1 MLSLQRIDGRNVW
14 DILKLKVSKEQQSYV
29 AGNDVSLI
37 EAYIS
42 KTENGQTFP
51 FGIYK
56 DDVPVGFLMIGF
68 GTDSSWDDAPAIAQN
83 NYDLRRLMIDI
94 KYQGRGYGKE
104 ALNLAL
110 EFIHT
115 FPCGKAEYCWLSYE
129 PENKVA
135 RDLYRSFGFVE
146 TGEKDGEELI
156 AVLKLVS
163 DASEVSSTKELLDN
177 GAVFSSDNEELLAQF
192 FQAENMRDWETY
204 ETFLAKD
211 VVWELREAGQTKI
224 IKGKCAYM
232 NCIRSAYRGSNATFS
247 CEGLYTGA
255 DNLCLAAML
264 VSDAGTRSCD
274 MFWFEDGKI
283 VFELEV
289 ILG

>member
-29 AGNDVSLI
+29 ADNDVSLI

-42 KTENGQTFP
+42 KTENGQIFP

-83 NYDLRRLMIDI
+83 NYDLRRLMIDT

-110 EFIHT
+110 EFIRT
-115 FPCGKAEYCWLSYE
+115 FPCGRAEYCWLSYE
-129 PENKVA
+129 PENKAA

-146 TGEKDGEELI
+146 TGEKDGKELI
-156 AVLKLVS
+156 AVLKL
-163 DASEVSSTKELLDN
+163 AT
-177 GAVFSSDNEELLAQF
+177 
-192 FQAENMRDWETY
+192 
-204 ETFLAKD
+204 
-211 VVWELREAGQTKI
+211 
-224 IKGKCAYM
+224 CA
-232 NCIRSAYRGSNATFS
+232 
-247 CEGLYTGA
+247 
-255 DNLCLAAML
+255 
-264 VSDAGTRSCD
+264 
-274 MFWFEDGKI
+274 
-283 VFELEV
+283 
-289 ILG
+289 

>member
-42 KTENGQTFP
+42 KTENGQIFP

-163 DASEVSSTKELLDN
+163 DVSEVSSTKELLDN
-177 GAVFSSDNEELLAQF
+177 GVVFSANNEELLAQF

-255 DNLCLAAML
+255 DNSCLVAML

>member
-42 KTENGQTFP
+42 KTENGQIFP

-110 EFIHT
+110 EFIRT
-115 FPCGKAEYCWLSYE
+115 FPCGRAEYCWLSYE

-163 DASEVSSTKELLDN
+163 GVSEVSSTKELLDN

-192 FQAENMRDWETY
+192 FQAENLRDWETY

-255 DNLCLAAML
+255 DNSCLAAML

>member
-29 AGNDVSLI
+29 ASNDVSLI

-42 KTENGQTFP
+42 KTENGQIFP

-163 DASEVSSTKELLDN
+163 DVSEVSSTKELLDN

-232 NCIRSAYRGSNATFS
+232 NCIRSAYKGSNATFS

-255 DNLCLAAML
+255 DNSCLAAML

-274 MFWFEDGKI
+274 MFWFEDEKI

>member
-29 AGNDVSLI
+29 ADNDVSLI

-42 KTENGQTFP
+42 KTENGQIFP

-83 NYDLRRLMIDI
+83 NYDLRRLMIDT

-110 EFIHT
+110 EFIRT

-163 DASEVSSTKELLDN
+163 DVSEVSSTKELLDN

-192 FQAENMRDWETY
+192 FQAENLRDWETY

-255 DNLCLAAML
+255 DNSCLAAML

>member
-1 MLSLQRIDGRNVW
+1 MLSLQHIDGRNVW
-14 DILKLKVSKEQQSYV
+14 DILKLKVSKEQKSYV
-29 AGNDVSLI
+29 AGNDISLI

-42 KTENGQTFP
+42 KTENGQIFP

-56 DDVPVGFLMIGF
+56 DDVPVGFLMVGF

-83 NYDLRRLMIDI
+83 NYDLRRLMIDT
-94 KYQGRGYGKE
+94 KYQGRGYGKK

-110 EFIHT
+110 EFIRT
-115 FPCGKAEYCWLSYE
+115 FPCGRAEYCWLSYE
-129 PENKVA
+129 PENKAA

-163 DASEVSSTKELLDN
+163 DVSEVSSTKEFLDN

-255 DNLCLAAML
+255 DNSCLAAML